1 MRAGRRLSLRLL
13 PWAAMLVAA
22 VVVVVSRTGVVSAS
36 NRHGAL
42 PSTSAS
48 VGGTLVVDVPS
59 VPVNLNPHTVAGDTA
74 VTRAVGDAIWPQSYT
89 VGPGLSPQ
97 LDTNLLSSAEVVSVS
112 PQTVVYHIAS
122 QARWSDGQPIRAAD
136 FEYLWHEET
145 LAALPP
151 GGAGSAGASPSAGAP
166 SAASSAG
173 ASSAA
178 SPSAGASSGG
188 HARSVV
194 STTPGGAGV
203 VAATTP
209 AAPAKTGQAG
219 TAAAAGT
226 GVIGG
231 VGYRDI
237 QSVTGSQDGTTVTVV
252 FRTPYADW
260 PSLFDN
266 LVPPQVATSAG
277 WVQAFSAFDP
287 TNLVSG
293 GPWKVGAWVPGQRL
307 VLVHNPDWWGTA
319 PRLTSIVMQAR
330 PTTAAMAGDLAAGRA
345 QLVQPSSFDLA
356 ALEAVS
362 SAPTVRSETGLGTTM
377 LQLVFNTAKA
387 PFDQQAVRQAVGHL
401 IDRAQ
406 LVRRLV
412 QPLDPEVWV
421 DDSFLYPN
429 SQAGYQDD
437 GSAYL
442 APHPAEAARL
452 LAGAGIVP
460 DASGTLTRAGA
471 PVPLTLTWAAGD
483 PWSAL
488 VGPAIAGQLVAAG
501 FDVISNP
508 VPSASL
514 TGSVLPGGGWDLALV
529 PVPGQA
535 YTSQLVQAYS
545 TAFGS
550 TGADQVHDWSGFE
563 SAAVDSVFT
572 QAASDLYAVSAAAL
586 YRQAD
591 QALWTALPALPLF
604 AEPSLVAW
612 SSDLTGV
619 VADDGGA
626 GVLWN
631 LQAMAY
637 SSGGSARTAAVRA
650 PRTAVAVKR

>member
-36 NRHGAL
+36 NRNGSS
-42 PSTSAS
+42 PTTSAN

-97 LDTNLLSSAEVVSVS
+97 LDSNLLTSAEVVGVS
-112 PQTVVYHIAS
+112 PQTVVYHIAP
-122 QARWSDGQPIRAAD
+122 QARWSDGQPIRATD

-145 LAALPP
+145 LDAPP
-151 GGAGSAGASPSAGAP
+151 AGAS
-166 SAASSAG
+166 SAASSAAG

-178 SPSAGASSGG
+178 SPSAGASSAASSAAGASSAG
-188 HARSVV
+188 NTRSGA
-194 STTPGGAGV
+194 STPSGGAGV
-203 VAATTP
+203 VAATRWATP
-209 AAPAKTGQAG
+209 EKTGAAG
-219 TAAAAGT
+219 TAAAPGA

-237 QSVTGSQDGTTVTVV
+237 QSVTGSPDGTTVTVV

-260 PSLFDN
+260 PALFDN
-266 LVPPQVATSAG
+266 LVPPQVAASAG

-287 TNLVSG
+287 TTLVSG
-293 GPWKVGAWVPGQRL
+293 GPWEVGAWVPGQRL

-319 PRLTSIVMQAR
+319 PRLTRIVMQAR
-330 PTTAAMAGDLAAGRA
+330 STTAAMAGDLAAGRA
-345 QLVQPSSFDLA
+345 QLVQPGSFDLA
-356 ALEAVS
+356 GLEAVS
-362 SAPTVRSETGLGTTM
+362 SAPTVRSQVGLGTTM
-377 LQLVFNTAKA
+377 LQLVFNTTKA

-412 QPLDPEVWV
+412 QPLDPEVWL

-442 APHPAEAARL
+442 VPHPTEAARL

-460 DASGTLTRAGA
+460 DASGIETRAGS
-471 PVPLTLTWAAGD
+471 PVPLTLTWAADD

-501 FDVISNP
+501 FNVSSNP

-514 TGSVLPGGGWDLALV
+514 TGSVLPRGGWDLALV

-545 TAFGS
+545 SAFG
-550 TGADQVHDWSGFE
+550 TAGADQVHNWSGFE
-563 SAAVDSVFT
+563 SAAVDSVLT
-572 QAASDLYAVSAAAL
+572 QAASDLYAVSAGSL

-619 VADDGGA
+619 ISDDGGA

-637 SSGGSARTAAVRA
+637 SSAGSARTAAVPA